1 MAHVAPFIRSTME
14 IEDAAVRREN
24 PIAGNGPFTGGI
36 ASPPDEQR
44 VMLTQALANDLE
56 LIISTGRAVGY

>member
-1 MAHVAPFIRSTME
+1 ME